1 MKNNEMKFIIVG
13 YYTRNTL
20 YEKQAKKFI
29 VSLKRFDIPYYVEGI
44 DNLGD
49 WYKNCNYK
57 PVFIKKMLLKFPK
70 LNIVYV
76 DVDARFLKYP
86 ILFETLDCDIAVHNF
101 DRSAYGKHAKG
112 FEILSGTVFL
122 KNNKEVYKLVEEWE
136 RKCKEFP
143 HDWEQRSLQK
153 VLHGRFYN
161 LPPEYCTIIDTMSF
175 VKEPV
180 IVHNQVS
187 RRVRKNRGNLQ

>member
-1 MKNNEMKFIIVG
+1 MNFIIVG

-20 YEKQAKKFI
+20 YDRQAKKFI
-29 VSLKRFDIPYYVEGI
+29 VSLKRFNVPYYIEGI
-44 DNLGD
+44 DSLGD
-49 WYKNCNYK
+49 WYKNVNHK
-57 PVFIKKMLLKFPK
+57 PTFLKRMLLKFPE

-76 DVDARFLKYP
+76 DVDARFRKYP
-86 ILFETLDCDIAVHNF
+86 ILFETLDCNIAVHNF
-101 DRSAYGKHAKG
+101 DRSAYGRHIKG

-122 KNNKEVYKLVEEWE
+122 KNNEEVYKLVEQWE
-136 RKCKEFP
+136 QKCKEFP
-143 HDWEQRSLQK
+143 RAWEQRSLQK
-153 VLHGRFYN
+153 VLQDRFYN

-187 RRVRKNRGNLQ
+187 RRVRKNRGSLE